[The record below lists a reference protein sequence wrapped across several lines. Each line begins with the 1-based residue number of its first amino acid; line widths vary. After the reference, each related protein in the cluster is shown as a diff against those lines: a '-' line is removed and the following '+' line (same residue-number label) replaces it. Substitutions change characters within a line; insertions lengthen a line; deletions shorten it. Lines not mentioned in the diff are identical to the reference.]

1 MKELI
6 LVKYA
11 PEIFLKGLNKG
22 KFERRLR
29 DNIGKKLE
37 GIKAEFIHDSG
48 RYFIKTDEMDESI
61 KRISKV
67 FGVLEV
73 CRVNEV
79 EINLDEIEKAALSKV
94 NEFEGKK
101 ETFKIVTNRA
111 NKKFELN
118 SMEVSRKVGGYVLS
132 NYEGEITVDVKNPDV
147 LINVEIRNNY
157 AYVWSN
163 NDITKAVAGLPYG
176 MNGSTMLMLSGGI
189 DSPVAGYLM
198 AKRGVELNC
207 VYYHSHPYT
216 SERAKDK
223 VKELAKILSQ
233 YTEKINLYIV
243 PFTDI
248 QMEIIEKCREDELT
262 IIMRRFMMRVACALA
277 DKYNID
283 SVTTGE
289 SIGQVAS
296 QTMDGLIV
304 SDDCADRPAFR
315 PLIAM
320 DKTDIMDIAREIG
333 TYETSILPYE
343 DCCTIFVPKHPK
355 TNPKVEPIRKQEEK
369 LDVNGLVEKAIENME
384 IVTF

>member
-1 MKELI
+1 MNELI

-11 PEIFLKGLNKG
+11 PEIFLKGLNRG
-22 KFERRLR
+22 KFEKKLR

-37 GIKAEFIHDSG
+37 GINAEFIHDSG
-48 RYFIKTDEMDESI
+48 RYFIKTEEVEESV

-67 FGVLEV
+67 FGILEV
-73 CRVNEV
+73 CLVKQV
-79 EINLDEIEKAALSKV
+79 EIDLNSIKEVALEKA
-94 NEFEGKK
+94 K
-101 ETFKIVTNRA
+101 ETKDRTFKIITNRA
-111 NKKFELN
+111 NKSFELN
-118 SMEVSRKVGGYVLS
+118 SMEVSRKVGGYILD
-132 NYEGEITVDVKNPDV
+132 NYDGEINVDVKDPD
-147 LINVEIRNNY
+147 LIINIEIRNNY
-157 AYVWSN
+157 TYIWSN
-163 NDITKAVAGLPYG
+163 KDITKGSAGLPYG

-198 AKRGVELNC
+198 AKRGVEVNC

-223 VKELAKILSQ
+223 VKDLAKILAQ

-248 QMEIIEKCREDELT
+248 QMEIIDKCREDELT
-262 IIMRRFMMRVACALA
+262 IIMRRFMMRIACKLA
-277 DKYNID
+277 DKYGID
-283 SVTTGE
+283 SVSTGE

-320 DKTDIMDIAREIG
+320 DKTDIIDIARKIE
-333 TYETSILPYE
+333 TFETSILPYE

-355 TNPKVEPIRKQEEK
+355 TNPKLEKIRKEEEK
-369 LDVNGLVEKAIENME
+369 LNIDELVEKSMNNVE
-384 IVTF
+384 VVKF

>member
-1 MKELI
+1 MKDLI

-11 PEIFLKGLNKG
+11 PEIFLKGLNRG
-22 KFERRLR
+22 KFEKRLR

-37 GIKAEFIHDSG
+37 GLKVEFIHDSG
-48 RYFIKTDEMDESI
+48 RYFIKADEMEESI
-61 KRISKV
+61 KKISKV
-67 FGVLEV
+67 FGILEV
-73 CRVNEV
+73 CKVKEV
-79 EINLDEIEKAALSKV
+79 PIDIDSIKEVALSKMK
-94 NEFEGKK
+94 ECEGK
-101 ETFKIVTNRA
+101 TFKVVTNRA
-111 NKKFELN
+111 NKKFEMD
-118 SMEVSRKVGGYVLS
+118 SMQVSREVGGYILT
-132 NYEGEITVDVKNPDV
+132 NMNDEISVDVKNPEII
-147 LINVEIRNNY
+147 INVEIRNNF

-163 NDITKAVAGLPYG
+163 NDITKGVAGLPYG

-198 AKRGVELNC
+198 AKRGVELSC

-248 QMEIIEKCREDELT
+248 QMEIIDKCREDELT
-262 IIMRRFMMRVACALA
+262 IIMRRFMMRIACRLA
-277 DKYNID
+277 DKYGID
-283 SVTTGE
+283 SVCTGE

-315 PLIAM
+315 PLIAT

-355 TNPKVEPIRKQEEK
+355 TNPKLEPIRKQEEK
-369 LDVNGLVEKAIENME
+369 LNIEELVEKAIDNME
-384 IVTF
+384 VVSY

>member
-1 MKELI
+1 MNDLI

-11 PEIFLKGLNKG
+11 PEIFLKGLNRG
-22 KFERRLR
+22 KFEKKLR

-37 GIKAEFIHDSG
+37 GMKVEFIHDSG
-48 RYFIKTDEMDESI
+48 RYFIKSSEIEESI
-61 KRISKV
+61 EKISKV
-67 FGVLEV
+67 FGILEV
-73 CRVNEV
+73 CRVKEV
-79 EINLDEIEKAALSKV
+79 PIDIEKIEEVALSKV
-94 NEFEGKK
+94 RECEGK
-101 ETFKIVTNRA
+101 TFKIVTNRA
-111 NKKFELN
+111 NKKFELD
-118 SMEVSRKVGGYVLS
+118 SMQVSRRIGGYVLT
-132 NYEGEITVDVKNPDV
+132 NLNEAITVDVKNPEII
-147 LINVEIRNNY
+147 INVEIRNNF
-157 AYVWSN
+157 AYIWSG
-163 NDITKAVAGLPYG
+163 NDITKGVAGLPYG

-198 AKRGVELNC
+198 AKRGVELSC

-248 QMEIIEKCREDELT
+248 QMEIIDKCREDELT
-262 IIMRRFMMRVACALA
+262 IIMRRFMMRVACKLA

-283 SVTTGE
+283 SVCTGE

-315 PLIAM
+315 PLIAT
-320 DKTDIMDIAREIG
+320 DKTDIMEIARKIG

-355 TNPKVEPIRKQEEK
+355 TNPKLEPIRKQEEN
-369 LDVNGLVEKAIENME
+369 LNVEELIENAINNME

>member
-11 PEIFLKGLNKG
+11 PEIFLKGLNRG
-22 KFERRLR
+22 KFERKLR
-29 DNIGKKLE
+29 DNNGKKLE
-37 GIKAEFIHDSG
+37 GIKVEFIHDSG
-48 RYFIKTDEMDESI
+48 RYFIKTDEIEESI

-67 FGVLEV
+67 FGISEV
-73 CRVNEV
+73 CLVKEV
-79 EINLDEIEKAALSKV
+79 EIDLNEIEKAALEKV
-94 NEFEGKK
+94 VQGQGK
-101 ETFKIVTNRA
+101 TFKINTNRA

-118 SMEVSRKVGGYVLS
+118 SMEVSRKVGGYVLT
-132 NYEGEITVDVKNPDV
+132 NYNGDISVDVKNPEV

-163 NDITKAVAGLPYG
+163 KDVTNGAAGLPYG

-223 VKELAKILSQ
+223 VKELAKILAS

-243 PFTDI
+243 PFTEI
-248 QMEIIEKCREDELT
+248 QMEIIDKCREDELT
-262 IIMRRFMMRVACALA
+262 IIMRRFMMRIACKIA
-277 DKYNID
+277 DKNGID
-283 SVTTGE
+283 SVCTGE

-304 SDDCADRPAFR
+304 SDDCSDRPAFR

-320 DKTDIMDIAREIG
+320 DKTDIMDIARKIG

-355 TNPKVEPIRKQEEK
+355 TSPKLEPIRKEEEK
-369 LDVNGLVEKAIENME
+369 LNIDELVDKAILDTEL
-384 IVTF
+384 VRF

>member
-1 MKELI
+1 MKDLI

-11 PEIFLKGLNKG
+11 PEIFLKGLNRG
-22 KFERRLR
+22 KFEKRLR
-29 DNIGKKLE
+29 DNIGNKLE
-37 GIKAEFIHDSG
+37 GIKVEFIHDSG
-48 RYFIKTDEMDESI
+48 RYFIKTDEIEESI
-61 KRISKV
+61 KKISKV
-67 FGVLEV
+67 FGILEV
-73 CRVNEV
+73 CTVKEV
-79 EINLDEIEKAALSKV
+79 PIEIEKIEEVALSKI
-94 NEFEGKK
+94 K
-101 ETFKIVTNRA
+101 EASGDTFKIVTNRA
-111 NKKFELN
+111 NKKFEMN
-118 SMEVSRKVGGYVLS
+118 SMEVSRRVGGYILT
-132 NYEGEITVDVKNPDV
+132 NMNEEITVDVKNPQII
-147 LINVEIRNNY
+147 INIEIRNNF

-163 NDITKAVAGLPYG
+163 NDVTKGVAGLPYG

-198 AKRGVELNC
+198 AKRGVELSC

-223 VKELAKILSQ
+223 VKELVKILSQ

-243 PFTDI
+243 PFTNI
-248 QMEIIEKCREDELT
+248 QMEIIDKCREDELT
-262 IIMRRFMMRVACALA
+262 IIMRRFMMRVACKLA

-283 SVTTGE
+283 SVCTGE

-315 PLIAM
+315 PLIAT
-320 DKTDIMDIAREIG
+320 DKTDIMEIARNIG

-355 TNPKVEPIRKQEEK
+355 TNPKIEPIRKQEEK
-369 LDVNGLVEKAIENME
+369 LNVEELVEKAINNME

>member
-1 MKELI
+1 MNDLI

-11 PEIFLKGLNKG
+11 PEIFLKGLNRG
-22 KFERRLR
+22 KFEKKLR

-37 GIKAEFIHDSG
+37 GMKVEFIHDSG
-48 RYFIKTDEMDESI
+48 RYFIKSSEIEESI
-61 KRISKV
+61 EKISKV
-67 FGVLEV
+67 FGILEV
-73 CRVNEV
+73 CRVKEV
-79 EINLDEIEKAALSKV
+79 PIDIEKIEEVALSKV
-94 NEFEGKK
+94 RECEGK
-101 ETFKIVTNRA
+101 TFKIVTNRA
-111 NKKFELN
+111 NKKFELD
-118 SMEVSRKVGGYVLS
+118 SMQVSRRIGGYVLT
-132 NYEGEITVDVKNPDV
+132 NLNEAITVDVKNPEII
-147 LINVEIRNNY
+147 INVEIRNNF
-157 AYVWSN
+157 AYIWSG
-163 NDITKAVAGLPYG
+163 NDITKGVAGLPYG

-198 AKRGVELNC
+198 AKRGVELSC

-248 QMEIIEKCREDELT
+248 QMEIIDKCREDELT
-262 IIMRRFMMRVACALA
+262 IIMRRFIMRVACKLA

-283 SVTTGE
+283 SVCTGE

-315 PLIAM
+315 PLIAT
-320 DKTDIMDIAREIG
+320 DKTDIMEIARKIG

-355 TNPKVEPIRKQEEK
+355 TNPKLEPIRKQEEN
-369 LDVNGLVEKAIENME
+369 LNVEELIENAINNME

>member
-1 MKELI
+1 MNELI

-11 PEIFLKGLNKG
+11 PEIFLKGLNRG
-22 KFERRLR
+22 KFEKKLR

-37 GIKAEFIHDSG
+37 GINAEFIHDSG
-48 RYFIKTDEMDESI
+48 RYFIKTEEVEESV

-67 FGVLEV
+67 FGILEV
-73 CRVNEV
+73 CLVKQV
-79 EINLDEIEKAALSKV
+79 EIDLNSIKEVALEKA
-94 NEFEGKK
+94 K
-101 ETFKIVTNRA
+101 ETKDRTFKIITNRA
-111 NKKFELN
+111 NKSFELN
-118 SMEVSRKVGGYVLS
+118 SMEVSRKVGGYILD
-132 NYEGEITVDVKNPDV
+132 NYDGEINVDVKDPD
-147 LINVEIRNNY
+147 LIINIEIRNNY
-157 AYVWSN
+157 TYIWSN
-163 NDITKAVAGLPYG
+163 KDITKGAAGLPYG

-198 AKRGVELNC
+198 AKRGVEVNC

-223 VKELAKILSQ
+223 VKDLAKILAQ

-248 QMEIIEKCREDELT
+248 QMEIIDKCREDELT
-262 IIMRRFMMRVACALA
+262 IIMRRFMMRIACKLA
-277 DKYNID
+277 DKYGID
-283 SVTTGE
+283 SVSTGE

-320 DKTDIMDIAREIG
+320 DKTDIIDIARKIE
-333 TYETSILPYE
+333 TFETSILPYE

-355 TNPKVEPIRKQEEK
+355 TNPKLEKIRKEEEK
-369 LDVNGLVEKAIENME
+369 LNIDELVEKSMNNVE
-384 IVTF
+384 VVKF

>member
-1 MKELI
+1 MRELI

-11 PEIFLKGLNKG
+11 PEIFLKGLNRG
-22 KFERRLR
+22 KFERKLR
-29 DNIGKKLE
+29 DNIAKKLD

-48 RYFIKTDEMDESI
+48 RYFIKTDEIEESI
-61 KRISKV
+61 NRISKV
-67 FGVLEV
+67 FGILEV
-73 CRVNEV
+73 CLVREV
-79 EINLDEIEKAALSKV
+79 DIDFNSIQEVALEKVRQS
-94 NEFEGKK
+94 EGN
-101 ETFKIVTNRA
+101 TFKIITNRA

-118 SMEVSRKVGGYVLS
+118 SMEVSRKVGAYVLT
-132 NYEGEITVDVKNPDV
+132 NLDGEINVDVKNPDI
-147 LINVEIRNNY
+147 LINIEIRNNY
-157 AYVWSN
+157 AYVWAN
-163 NDITKAVAGLPYG
+163 TDITKGAAGLPYG

-189 DSPVAGYLM
+189 DSPVAGYMM
-198 AKRGVELNC
+198 AKRGVEVSC

-223 VKELAKILSQ
+223 VKDLAKILAQ

-248 QMEIIEKCREDELT
+248 QMEIINKCREDELT
-262 IIMRRFMMRVACALA
+262 IIMRRFMMRIACRLA
-277 DKYNID
+277 DKYGIN
-283 SVTTGE
+283 SVSTGE

-304 SDDCADRPAFR
+304 SDNCADRPAFR

-320 DKTDIMDIAREIG
+320 DKTDIMEIARKIG

-355 TNPKVEPIRKQEEK
+355 TNPKLDAIMKEEK
-369 LDVNGLVEKAIENME
+369 N
-384 IVTF
+384 

>member
-1 MKELI
+1 MSELI

-11 PEIFLKGLNKG
+11 PEIFLKGLNRG
-22 KFERRLR
+22 KFERKLR

-37 GIKAEFIHDSG
+37 GIEAEFIHDSG
-48 RYFIKTDEMDESI
+48 RYFIRTNQIEESI

-67 FGVLEV
+67 FGILEV
-73 CRVNEV
+73 CLVKEV
-79 EINLDEIEKAALSKV
+79 EIDFNKIKEAALDKV
-94 NEFEGKK
+94 K
-101 ETFKIVTNRA
+101 EAKEKTFKIITNRA
-111 NKKFELN
+111 NKDFELN
-118 SMEVSRKVGGYVLS
+118 SMEVSRKVGGYVLD
-132 NYEGEITVDVKNPDV
+132 NYEGEINVDVKTPDV
-147 LINVEIRNNY
+147 VINIEIRNNY
-157 AYVWSN
+157 TYIWSN
-163 NDITKAVAGLPYG
+163 KDVTKASAGLPYG

-198 AKRGVELNC
+198 AKRGVEVNC

-223 VKELAKILSQ
+223 VKDLAKILAE

-243 PFTDI
+243 PFTEI
-248 QMEIIEKCREDELT
+248 QMDIIDKCREDELT
-262 IIMRRFMMRVACALA
+262 IIMRRFMMRIACKLA
-277 DKYNID
+277 EKYGID
-283 SVTTGE
+283 SVSTGE

-320 DKTDIMDIAREIG
+320 DKTDIMDIARKIG

-355 TNPKVEPIRKQEEK
+355 TNPKLDKIRKEEEK
-369 LDVNGLVEKAIENME
+369 LNIDELVEKSINDIEV
-384 IVTF
+384 VTF

>member
-1 MKELI
+1 MKDLI

-11 PEIFLKGLNKG
+11 PEIFLKGLNRG
-22 KFERRLR
+22 KFEKKLR

-37 GIKAEFIHDSG
+37 GIDVEFIHDSG
-48 RYFIKTDEMDESI
+48 RYFIKTEHMDESI
-61 KRISKV
+61 KKISKV
-67 FGVLEV
+67 FGILEV
-73 CRVNEV
+73 CKVKEV
-79 EINLDEIEKAALSKV
+79 PIDIEKIKEVALIKIK
-94 NEFEGKK
+94 ECEGK
-101 ETFKIVTNRA
+101 TFKIVTNRA
-111 NKKFELN
+111 NKKFEMN
-118 SMEVSRKVGGYVLS
+118 SMEVSRYVGGHILNS
-132 NYEGEITVDVKNPDV
+132 MDDILTVDVKKPEIQ
-147 LINVEIRNNY
+147 INIEIRNNF

-163 NDITKAVAGLPYG
+163 SDITKGVAGLPYG

-223 VKELAKILSQ
+223 VKELARILSQ

-248 QMEIIEKCREDELT
+248 QMEIIDKCREDELT
-262 IIMRRFMMRVACALA
+262 IIMRRFMMRVACKLA

-283 SVTTGE
+283 SVCTGE

-304 SDDCADRPAFR
+304 SDDCSDRPAFR
-315 PLIAM
+315 PLIAT
-320 DKTDIMDIAREIG
+320 DKTDIMEIAKKIG

-355 TNPKVEPIRKQEEK
+355 TNPKLDPIRKQEEN
-369 LDVNGLVEKAIENME
+369 LNVENLIENAITNME
-384 IVTF
+384 IVIF